1 MKQIEQL
8 LKEWRTSRNITTFP
22 LTIKDDML
30 KEVEE
35 VKLAIKNN
43 DIENYVEE
51 LAAVAIFAFNGLGLL
66 NVNYRPLKTRT
77 IPTLNNLESYIN
89 NIRLEMPVQTVN
101 ILNIIITMC
110 DELVTAK
117 RYDFK
122 KVVNE
127 KIKVVESR
135 LQCPIQKKHWET
147 HGVSGKWEK
156 SKRQEDKDLVYV
168 GNYGKC
174 KL

>member
-1 MKQIEQL
+1 MKNIEKR
-8 LKEWRTSRNITTFP
+8 LKAWRESRNITTFP
-22 LTIKDDML
+22 LTIKDDL
-30 KEVEE
+30 LGELEE
-35 VKLAIKNN
+35 VRQALRKL
-43 DIENYVEE
+43 DWDNYVEE
-51 LAAVAIFAFNGLGLL
+51 LADIEIFALNGIGLL
-66 NVNYRPLKTRT
+66 NMSYQKRAFTVEPS
-77 IPTLNNLESYIN
+77 LNQIESYIN
-89 NIRLEMPVQTVN
+89 SIRIEHPLQTYMT
-101 ILNIIITMC
+101 LCT
-110 DELVTAK
+110 LVTLCNELIMQK

-156 SKRQEDKDLVYV
+156 SKRQEDKDLVYI

>member
-8 LKEWRTSRNITTFP
+8 LKEWRTSRNISTFS
-22 LTIKDDML
+22 LTIKDDL
-30 KEVEE
+30 LGELEE
-35 VKLAIKNN
+35 VRQAQRKL
-43 DIENYVEE
+43 DWDNYAEE
-51 LAAVAIFAFNGLGLL
+51 LADIAIFALNGLGTL
-66 NVNYRPLKTRT
+66 NISHKPTRMSVV
-77 IPTLNNLESYIN
+77 PTLNNLESYIN
-89 NIRLEMPVQTVN
+89 NIKLEMPVQMVN
-101 ILNIIITMC
+101 VLNIIITMC

-156 SKRQEDKDLVYV
+156 SKRQEDKDLVYI